1 MIDIAFTL
9 VFVDSVG
16 MRELRQNPAPVLRA
30 VEAGA
35 EVTVSVNGRPVARIV
50 PIDVPPWVDGDRAT
64 HIYTAEVDAQ
74 WEADL
79 ARVREDETFAD
90 PWN

>member
-1 MIDIAFTL
+1 
-9 VFVDSVG
+9 

-35 EVTVSVNGRPVARIV
+35 EVMVSVNGRPVARIV
-50 PIDVPPWVDGDRAT
+50 PIDVPPWVDGKRAAD
-64 HIYTAEVDAQ
+64 IYTAEVDAQ

-79 ARVREDETFAD
+79 VSAREDETFAD
-90 PWN
+90 PWD

>member
-1 MIDIAFTL
+1 M
-9 VFVDSVG
+9 DSVG

-50 PIDVPPWVDGDRAT
+50 PVDAPVWVDGDHAA

-74 WEADL
+74 WAEDL
-79 ARVREDETFAD
+79 AKAREDETIAD